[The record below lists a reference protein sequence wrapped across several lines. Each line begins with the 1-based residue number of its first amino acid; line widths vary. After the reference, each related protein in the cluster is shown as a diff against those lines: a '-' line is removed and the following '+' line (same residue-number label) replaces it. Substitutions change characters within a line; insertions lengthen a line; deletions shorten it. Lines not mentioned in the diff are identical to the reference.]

1 MRRGITLLET
11 TIVLALIG
19 IVTTI
24 ATTRA
29 AHMLDALRVRSAVTD
44 IVTAF
49 SIARNAAIARATYTR
64 VVIDTAGTVTVASGA
79 DTLLHRPVAALH
91 DVRLEVT
98 RSAVVYAPNGLGYG
112 AANTRLIV
120 RNGRA
125 ADTIFTSRLGR
136 VRH

>member
-24 ATTRA
+24 AATRA
-29 AHMLDALRVRSAVTD
+29 ARVLDSLRVNSAVTD
-44 IVTAF
+44 IVTAL
-49 SIARNAAIARATYTR
+49 SVARNAAIARAAYAR
-64 VVIDTAGTVTVASGA
+64 VVIDTAGTVTVTSGA

-91 DVRLEVT
+91 EVRLEVT
-98 RSAVVYAPNGLGYG
+98 RAAVMYAPNGLGYG
-112 AANTRLIV
+112 AANTRVIV
-120 RNGRA
+120 RNSRA
-125 ADTIFTSRLGR
+125 VDTIFTSRLGR

>member
-49 SIARNAAIARATYTR
+49 SIARNAAIARAAYAR
-64 VVIDTAGTVTVASGA
+64 VVMDTAGTVTVTSGA
-79 DTLLHRPVAALH
+79 DTLLYRPVAALH

-98 RSAVVYAPNGLGYG
+98 RSAVMYAPNGLGYG
-112 AANTRLIV
+112 AANTRVIV
-120 RNGRA
+120 RSSRA

-136 VRH
+136 VRY